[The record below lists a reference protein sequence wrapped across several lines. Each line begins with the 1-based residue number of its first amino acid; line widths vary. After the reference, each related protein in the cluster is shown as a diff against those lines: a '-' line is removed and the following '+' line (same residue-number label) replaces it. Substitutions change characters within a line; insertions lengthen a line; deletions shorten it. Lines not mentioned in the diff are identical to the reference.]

1 MFYELLNIERHIKLY
16 GPWRGL
22 SAYFRPRFNREGLIE
37 IQPFGP
43 QHPIYLRHDSSDLSV
58 FQQVFIDGDYGLR
71 SFPQWN
77 SVLKRAEEIAADGKR
92 PVILDG
98 GANIGLAAIHF
109 AREFPNAVVVAV
121 EPEESNFALLQR
133 NIEPYS
139 NIIPVKAALLDR
151 ETKVAIANP
160 DVESWAF
167 RITES
172 DDSGS
177 KEFGNVDARTVDSI
191 CSCVSNGELL
201 IAKIDIEGAEHSLFT
216 SGTDWV
222 SRTGVM
228 IVELHDWMLPWEG
241 SSSTFLGTLADG
253 HFDIVNQGEN
263 TVAFNRPV
271 LRGCVGQSYR

>member
-22 SAYFRPRFNREGLIE
+22 SAYFRPRFNRDGLVE
-37 IQPFGP
+37 VHPFGP
-43 QHPIYLRHDSSDLSV
+43 KHPIYLRSEGSDLSV
-58 FQQVFIDGDYGLR
+58 FQQVFIECDYGLR
-71 SFPQWN
+71 SFPQWS
-77 SVLKRAEEIAADGKR
+77 SVLKRAEEIVADGKS
-92 PVILDG
+92 PVILDA
-98 GANIGLAAIHF
+98 GANIGLAAVHF

-121 EPEESNFALLQR
+121 EPEESNFALLQK
-133 NIEPYS
+133 NIAPYS
-139 NIIPVKAALLDR
+139 NIIPLKAALLDR
-151 ETKVAIANP
+151 ETTVAIANH
-160 DVESWAF
+160 DVDSWAF

-172 DDSGS
+172 EDGDSKG
-177 KEFGNVDARTVDSI
+177 FGNVDARTVDSI

-241 SSSTFLGTLADG
+241 SSSTFQDILAGG

-263 TVAFNRPV
+263 TIAFNRPV
-271 LRGCVGQSYR
+271 LRRSMEM